1 MPTFIVRIS
10 ILTTNM
16 NITRRIILII
26 TCCILTIGV
35 NAQTLQQ
42 GRNLFAKGDY
52 EAAKPIMLK
61 YLKQKPADASRN
73 YWYGVCLLE
82 TGYPEDAI
90 GYLNKSIPK
99 IVRAYRYIGDYYCA
113 KELYAEAIDNYELF
127 VAGFKADKELHNDSI
142 ENLYTHKADS
152 LRTLFRMIRSTNKV
166 CVIDSFIVS
175 KDVLF
180 NSYLT
185 GPSTG
190 SFANYAEFFN
200 EEKDG
205 DVFLPEM
212 ENSVVF
218 SRKENDKYKLY
229 QRFRS
234 FDSWVDE
241 SAINGLESDGDLR
254 YPFIQNDGIT
264 IYYADNGS
272 NSIGGYD
279 IFVSRYN
286 SSTDRYLVPENIGMP
301 FNSPANDYLYVI
313 DEVNNLGWFATDRR
327 QPEDTVCIYVFIP
340 DERRSKYN
348 YEGGDTAAIHNAAR
362 LMSIKETQTDLE
374 EVRAARQ
381 RLTLLA
387 YDIRDKEKQI
397 ENIFIIDD
405 LTDYRSENDFQ
416 SPEARIL
423 YLRWLDIRNTYSDDV
438 IRLENMRNRYHQSS
452 KQEKEEMKNQLL
464 ELENSVLSAEASI
477 ISMEIEIR
485 NTEIKHITR

>member
-1 MPTFIVRIS
+1 
-10 ILTTNM
+10 M
-16 NITRRIILII
+16 NKIKKAIILFISGI
-26 TCCILTIGV
+26 LCISLQ
-35 NAQTLQQ
+35 AQTLQQ

-73 YWYGVCLLE
+73 YWYGVCLME
-82 TGYPEDAI
+82 TGYPEEAI

-127 VAGFKADKELHNDSI
+127 VSGFKADKELHNDSI
-142 ENLYTHKADS
+142 EDLYTQKADS
-152 LRTLFRMIRSTNKV
+152 LRTLFRMIRNTNKV

-175 KDVLF
+175 KDELF
-180 NSYLT
+180 NSYIT
-185 GPSTG
+185 DASTG
-190 SFANYAEFFN
+190 SFSSYAEFFN
-200 EEKDG
+200 QDIQG

-218 SRKENDKYKLY
+218 SRQENGKFKLY
-229 QRFRS
+229 QSFRS

-348 YEGGDTAAIHNAAR
+348 YEGGDTAAIHNAAK

-397 ENIFIIDD
+397 ENIFVIDD

-416 SPEARIL
+416 SPEARTL
-423 YLRWLDIRNTYSDDV
+423 YLRWLELKQTYSDNAN
-438 IRLENMRNRYHQSS
+438 RLDNMRTKYHQSS
-452 KQEKEEMKNQLL
+452 KQERDNMKQQLL
-464 ELENSVLSAEASI
+464 ELENSVLAAEESI
-477 ISMEIEIR
+477 IKMEVEIR

>member
-1 MPTFIVRIS
+1 
-10 ILTTNM
+10 M
-16 NITRRIILII
+16 NKIKKAIILFISGI
-26 TCCILTIGV
+26 LCISLQ
-35 NAQTLQQ
+35 AQTLQQ

-73 YWYGVCLLE
+73 YWYGVCLME
-82 TGYPEDAI
+82 TGYPEEAI

-127 VAGFKADKELHNDSI
+127 VSGFKADKELHNDSI
-142 ENLYTHKADS
+142 EDLYTQKADS
-152 LRTLFRMIRSTNKV
+152 LRTLFRMIRNTNKV

-175 KDVLF
+175 KDELF
-180 NSYLT
+180 NSYIT
-185 GPSTG
+185 DASTG
-190 SFANYAEFFN
+190 SFSSYSEFFN
-200 EEKDG
+200 QDIQG

-218 SRKENDKYKLY
+218 SRQENGKFKLY
-229 QRFRS
+229 QSFRS

-241 SAINGLESDGDLR
+241 QPIKGLESDGDLR

-348 YEGGDTAAIHNAAR
+348 YEGGDTAAIHNAAK

-397 ENIFIIDD
+397 ENIFVIDD

-416 SPEARIL
+416 SPEARTL
-423 YLRWLDIRNTYSDDV
+423 YLRWLELKQTYSDNAN
-438 IRLENMRNRYHQSS
+438 RLDNMRTKYHQSS
-452 KQEKEEMKNQLL
+452 KQERDNMKQQLL
-464 ELENSVLSAEASI
+464 ELENSVLSAEESI
-477 ISMEIEIR
+477 IKMEIEIR

>member
-1 MPTFIVRIS
+1 
-10 ILTTNM
+10 M
-16 NITRRIILII
+16 NKIKKAIILFISGI
-26 TCCILTIGV
+26 LCISLQ
-35 NAQTLQQ
+35 AQTLQQ

-73 YWYGVCLLE
+73 YWYGVCLME
-82 TGYPEDAI
+82 TGYPEEAI

-127 VAGFKADKELHNDSI
+127 VSGFKADKELHNDSI
-142 ENLYTHKADS
+142 EDLYTQKADS
-152 LRTLFRMIRSTNKV
+152 LRTLFRMIRNTNKV

-175 KDVLF
+175 KDELF
-180 NSYLT
+180 NSYIT
-185 GPSTG
+185 DASTG
-190 SFANYAEFFN
+190 SFSSYAEFFN
-200 EEKDG
+200 QDIQG

-218 SRKENDKYKLY
+218 SRQENGKFKLY
-229 QRFRS
+229 QSFRS

-272 NSIGGYD
+272 NSLGGYD

-327 QPEDTVCIYVFIP
+327 QPEDTVCIYVFVP
-340 DERRSKYN
+340 NERRTKYN
-348 YEGGDTAAIHNAAR
+348 YEGGDTATIHNVAQ
-362 LMSIKETQTDLE
+362 LLSIKETQTDLE

-387 YDIRDKEKQI
+387 YDIRDKEKQSG
-397 ENIFIIDD
+397 NIFVIDD

-416 SPEARIL
+416 SPEARTL
-423 YLRWLDIRNTYSDDV
+423 YLRWLELKQTYSDNAN
-438 IRLENMRNRYHQSS
+438 RLDNMRTKYYQSS
-452 KQEKEEMKNQLL
+452 KQDKDNMKQQLL
-464 ELENSVLSAEASI
+464 ELENSVLSAEESI
-477 ISMEIEIR
+477 IKMEIEIR

>member
-1 MPTFIVRIS
+1 
-10 ILTTNM
+10 M
-16 NITRRIILII
+16 NKIKKAIILFISGI
-26 TCCILTIGV
+26 LCISLQ
-35 NAQTLQQ
+35 AQTLQQ

-73 YWYGVCLLE
+73 YWYGVCLME
-82 TGYPEDAI
+82 TGYPEEAI

-127 VAGFKADKELHNDSI
+127 VSGFKADKELHNDSI
-142 ENLYTHKADS
+142 EDLYTQKADS

-175 KDVLF
+175 KDELF
-180 NSYLT
+180 NSYIT
-185 GPSTG
+185 DASTG
-190 SFANYAEFFN
+190 SFSSYSEFFN
-200 EEKDG
+200 QDIQG

-218 SRKENDKYKLY
+218 SRQENGKFRLY
-229 QRFRS
+229 QSFRS

-272 NSIGGYD
+272 NSLGGYD

-348 YEGGDTAAIHNAAR
+348 YEGGDTTAIHNAAK

-397 ENIFIIDD
+397 ENIFVIDD

-416 SPEARIL
+416 SPEARTL

-438 IRLENMRNRYHQSS
+438 IRLENMRTKYYQSS
-452 KQEKEEMKNQLL
+452 KQDKDNMKQQLL
-464 ELENSVLSAEASI
+464 ELENSVLSAEESI
-477 ISMEIEIR
+477 IKMEIEIR

>member
-1 MPTFIVRIS
+1 
-10 ILTTNM
+10 M
-16 NITRRIILII
+16 NKIKKAIILFISGI
-26 TCCILTIGV
+26 LCISLQ
-35 NAQTLQQ
+35 AQTLQQ

-73 YWYGVCLLE
+73 YWYGVCLME
-82 TGYPEDAI
+82 TGYPEEAI
-90 GYLNKSIPK
+90 AYLNKSIPK

-127 VAGFKADKELHNDSI
+127 VSGFKADKELHNDSI
-142 ENLYTHKADS
+142 EDLYTQKADS
-152 LRTLFRMIRSTNKV
+152 LRTLFRMIRNTNKV

-175 KDVLF
+175 KDELF
-180 NSYLT
+180 NSYIT
-185 GPSTG
+185 DASTG
-190 SFANYAEFFN
+190 SFSSYSEFFN
-200 EEKDG
+200 QEIQG

-218 SRKENDKYKLY
+218 SRQENGKFKLY
-229 QRFRS
+229 QSFRS

-387 YDIRDKEKQI
+387 YDIRDKEKQSG
-397 ENIFIIDD
+397 NIFVIDD

-416 SPEARIL
+416 SPEARTL
-423 YLRWLDIRNTYSDDV
+423 YLRWLELKQTYSDNAKKLD
-438 IRLENMRNRYHQSS
+438 NMRTKYYQSS
-452 KQEKEEMKNQLL
+452 KQDKDNMKQQLL
-464 ELENSVLSAEASI
+464 ELENSVLAAEESI
-477 ISMEIEIR
+477 IKMEIEIR

>member
-1 MPTFIVRIS
+1 
-10 ILTTNM
+10 M
-16 NITRRIILII
+16 NKIKKAIILFISGI
-26 TCCILTIGV
+26 LCISLQ
-35 NAQTLQQ
+35 AQTLQQ

-73 YWYGVCLLE
+73 YWYGVCLME
-82 TGYPEDAI
+82 TGYPEEAI
-90 GYLNKSIPK
+90 AYLNKSIPK

-127 VAGFKADKELHNDSI
+127 VSGFKADKELHNDSI
-142 ENLYTHKADS
+142 EDLYTQKADS
-152 LRTLFRMIRSTNKV
+152 LRTLFRMIRNTNKV

-175 KDVLF
+175 KDELF
-180 NSYLT
+180 NSYIT
-185 GPSTG
+185 DASTG
-190 SFANYAEFFN
+190 SFSSYAEFFN
-200 EEKDG
+200 QDIQG

-218 SRKENDKYKLY
+218 SRQENGKFRLY
-229 QRFRS
+229 QSFRS

-348 YEGGDTAAIHNAAR
+348 YEGGDTAAIHNAAK

-397 ENIFIIDD
+397 ENIFVIDD

-416 SPEARIL
+416 SPEARTL
-423 YLRWLDIRNTYSDDV
+423 YLRWLELKQTYSDNAK
-438 IRLENMRNRYHQSS
+438 RLDNMRTKYYQSS
-452 KQEKEEMKNQLL
+452 KQERDNMKQQLL
-464 ELENSVLSAEASI
+464 ELENSVLSAEESI
-477 ISMEIEIR
+477 IKMEIEIR

>member
-1 MPTFIVRIS
+1 
-10 ILTTNM
+10 M
-16 NITRRIILII
+16 NKIKKAIILFISGI
-26 TCCILTIGV
+26 LCISLQ
-35 NAQTLQQ
+35 AQTLQQ

-73 YWYGVCLLE
+73 YWYGVCLME
-82 TGYPEDAI
+82 TGYPEEAI
-90 GYLNKSIPK
+90 AYLNKSIPK

-127 VAGFKADKELHNDSI
+127 VSGFKADKELHNDSI
-142 ENLYTHKADS
+142 EDLYTQKADS
-152 LRTLFRMIRSTNKV
+152 LRTLFRMIRNTNKV

-175 KDVLF
+175 KEELF
-180 NSYLT
+180 NSYIT
-185 GPSTG
+185 DASTG
-190 SFANYAEFFN
+190 SFSSYSEFFN
-200 EEKDG
+200 QEIQG

-218 SRKENDKYKLY
+218 SRQENGKFKLY
-229 QRFRS
+229 QSFRS

-397 ENIFIIDD
+397 ENLFVIDD

-416 SPEARIL
+416 SPEARTL
-423 YLRWLDIRNTYSDDV
+423 YLRWLELKQTYSDNAKKLD
-438 IRLENMRNRYHQSS
+438 NMRTKYYQSS
-452 KQEKEEMKNQLL
+452 KQEKDNMKQQLL
-464 ELENSVLSAEASI
+464 ELENSVLAAEESI
-477 ISMEIEIR
+477 IKMEIEIR

>member
-1 MPTFIVRIS
+1 
-10 ILTTNM
+10 M
-16 NITRRIILII
+16 NKIKKAIILFISGI
-26 TCCILTIGV
+26 LCISLQ
-35 NAQTLQQ
+35 AQTLQQ

-73 YWYGVCLLE
+73 YWYGVCLME
-82 TGYPEDAI
+82 TGYPEEAI
-90 GYLNKSIPK
+90 AYLSKSIPK

-127 VAGFKADKELHNDSI
+127 VNGFKADKELHNDSI
-142 ENLYTHKADS
+142 EDLYTQKADS
-152 LRTLFRMIRSTNKV
+152 LRTLFRMIRNTNKV

-175 KDVLF
+175 KDELF
-180 NSYLT
+180 NSYIT
-185 GPSTG
+185 DASTG
-190 SFANYAEFFN
+190 SFSSYSEFFN
-200 EEKDG
+200 QDIQG

-218 SRKENDKYKLY
+218 SRQENGKFKLY
-229 QRFRS
+229 QSFRS

-348 YEGGDTAAIHNAAR
+348 YEGGDTAAIHNAAK

-397 ENIFIIDD
+397 ENIFVIDD

-416 SPEARIL
+416 SPEARTL
-423 YLRWLDIRNTYSDDV
+423 YLRWLELKQTYSDNAK
-438 IRLENMRNRYHQSS
+438 RLDNMRTKYHQSS
-452 KQEKEEMKNQLL
+452 KQERDNMKQQLL
-464 ELENSVLSAEASI
+464 ELENSVLAAEESI
-477 ISMEIEIR
+477 IKMEIEIR

>member
-1 MPTFIVRIS
+1 
-10 ILTTNM
+10 M
-16 NITRRIILII
+16 NKIKKAIILFISGI
-26 TCCILTIGV
+26 LCISLQ
-35 NAQTLQQ
+35 AQTLQQ

-73 YWYGVCLLE
+73 YWYGVCLME
-82 TGYPEDAI
+82 TGYPEEAI
-90 GYLNKSIPK
+90 AYLNKSIPK

-127 VAGFKADKELHNDSI
+127 VSGFKADKELHNDSI
-142 ENLYTHKADS
+142 EDLYTQKADS
-152 LRTLFRMIRSTNKV
+152 LRTLFRMIRNTNKV

-175 KDVLF
+175 KEELF
-180 NSYLT
+180 NSYIT
-185 GPSTG
+185 DASTG
-190 SFANYAEFFN
+190 SFSSYAEFFN
-200 EEKDG
+200 QDIQG

-218 SRKENDKYKLY
+218 SRQENGKFKLY
-229 QRFRS
+229 QSFRS

-397 ENIFIIDD
+397 ENLFVIDD

-416 SPEARIL
+416 SPEARTL
-423 YLRWLDIRNTYSDDV
+423 YLRWLELKQTYSDNAKKLD
-438 IRLENMRNRYHQSS
+438 NMRTKYYQSS
-452 KQEKEEMKNQLL
+452 KQDKDNMKQQLL
-464 ELENSVLSAEASI
+464 ELENSVLAAEESI
-477 ISMEIEIR
+477 IKMEIEIR

>member
-1 MPTFIVRIS
+1 
-10 ILTTNM
+10 M
-16 NITRRIILII
+16 NKIKKAIILFISGI
-26 TCCILTIGV
+26 LCISLQ
-35 NAQTLQQ
+35 AQTLQQ

-73 YWYGVCLLE
+73 YWYGVCLME
-82 TGYPEDAI
+82 TGYPEEAI
-90 GYLNKSIPK
+90 AYLNKSIPK

-127 VAGFKADKELHNDSI
+127 VSGFKADKELHNDSI
-142 ENLYTHKADS
+142 EDLYTQKADS
-152 LRTLFRMIRSTNKV
+152 LRTLFRMIRNTNKV

-175 KDVLF
+175 KDELF
-180 NSYLT
+180 NSYIT
-185 GPSTG
+185 DASTG
-190 SFANYAEFFN
+190 SFSSYSEFFN
-200 EEKDG
+200 QDIQG

-218 SRKENDKYKLY
+218 SRQENGKFKLY
-229 QRFRS
+229 QSFRS

-348 YEGGDTAAIHNAAR
+348 YEGGDTTAIHNAAK

-387 YDIRDKEKQI
+387 YDIRDKEKQT
-397 ENIFIIDD
+397 ENIFVIDD

-416 SPEARIL
+416 SPEARTL
-423 YLRWLDIRNTYSDDV
+423 YLRWLELKQTYSDNAKKLD
-438 IRLENMRNRYHQSS
+438 NMRTKYHQSS

>member
-1 MPTFIVRIS
+1 
-10 ILTTNM
+10 M
-16 NITRRIILII
+16 NKIKKAIILFISGI
-26 TCCILTIGV
+26 LCISLQ
-35 NAQTLQQ
+35 AQTLQQ

-73 YWYGVCLLE
+73 YWYGVCLME
-82 TGYPEDAI
+82 TGYPEEAI
-90 GYLNKSIPK
+90 AYLNKSIPK

-127 VAGFKADKELHNDSI
+127 VSGFKADKELHNDSI
-142 ENLYTHKADS
+142 EDLYTQKADS
-152 LRTLFRMIRSTNKV
+152 LRTLFRMIRNTNKV

-175 KDVLF
+175 KEELF
-180 NSYLT
+180 NSYIT
-185 GPSTG
+185 DASTG
-190 SFANYAEFFN
+190 SFSSYSEFFN
-200 EEKDG
+200 QEIQG

-218 SRKENDKYKLY
+218 SRQENGKFKLY
-229 QRFRS
+229 QSFRS

-340 DERRSKYN
+340 NERRTKYN
-348 YEGGDTAAIHNAAR
+348 YEGGDTATIHNVAQ
-362 LMSIKETQTDLE
+362 LLSIKETQTDLE

-387 YDIRDKEKQI
+387 YDIRDKEKQSG
-397 ENIFIIDD
+397 NIFVIDD

-416 SPEARIL
+416 SPEARTL
-423 YLRWLDIRNTYSDDV
+423 YLRWLELKQTYSDNAK
-438 IRLENMRNRYHQSS
+438 RLDNMRTKYHQSS

-464 ELENSVLSAEASI
+464 ELENSVLAAEESI
-477 ISMEIEIR
+477 IKMEIEIR

>member
-1 MPTFIVRIS
+1 
-10 ILTTNM
+10 M
-16 NITRRIILII
+16 NKIKKAIILFISGI
-26 TCCILTIGV
+26 LCISLQ
-35 NAQTLQQ
+35 AQTLQQ

-73 YWYGVCLLE
+73 YWYGVCLME
-82 TGYPEDAI
+82 TGYPEEAI
-90 GYLNKSIPK
+90 AYLNKSIPK

-127 VAGFKADKELHNDSI
+127 VSGFKADKELHNDSI
-142 ENLYTHKADS
+142 EDLYTQKADS
-152 LRTLFRMIRSTNKV
+152 LRTLFRMIRNTNKV

-175 KDVLF
+175 KEELF
-180 NSYLT
+180 NSYIT
-185 GPSTG
+185 DASTG
-190 SFANYAEFFN
+190 SFSSYSEFFN
-200 EEKDG
+200 QEIQG

-218 SRKENDKYKLY
+218 SRQENGKFKLY
-229 QRFRS
+229 QSFRS

-387 YDIRDKEKQI
+387 YDIRDKEKQSG
-397 ENIFIIDD
+397 NIFVIDD

-416 SPEARIL
+416 SPEARTL
-423 YLRWLDIRNTYSDDV
+423 YLRWLELKQTYSDNAKKLD
-438 IRLENMRNRYHQSS
+438 NMRTKYYQSS
-452 KQEKEEMKNQLL
+452 KQDKDNMKQQLL
-464 ELENSVLSAEASI
+464 ELENSVLAAEESI
-477 ISMEIEIR
+477 IKMEIEIR

>member
-1 MPTFIVRIS
+1 
-10 ILTTNM
+10 M
-16 NITRRIILII
+16 NKIKKAIILFISGI
-26 TCCILTIGV
+26 LCISLQ
-35 NAQTLQQ
+35 AQTLQQ

-73 YWYGVCLLE
+73 YWYGVCLME
-82 TGYPEDAI
+82 TGYPEEAI
-90 GYLNKSIPK
+90 AYLNKSIPK

-127 VAGFKADKELHNDSI
+127 VSGFKADKELHNDSI
-142 ENLYTHKADS
+142 EDLYTQKADS
-152 LRTLFRMIRSTNKV
+152 LRTLFRMIRNTNKV

-175 KDVLF
+175 KDELF
-180 NSYLT
+180 NSYIT
-185 GPSTG
+185 DASTG
-190 SFANYAEFFN
+190 SFSSYTEFFN
-200 EEKDG
+200 QDIQG

-218 SRKENDKYKLY
+218 SRQENGKFRLY
-229 QRFRS
+229 QSFRS

-348 YEGGDTAAIHNAAR
+348 YEGGDTTAIHNAAK

-387 YDIRDKEKQI
+387 YDIRDKEKQT
-397 ENIFIIDD
+397 ENIFVIDD

-416 SPEARIL
+416 SPEARTL
-423 YLRWLDIRNTYSDDV
+423 YLRWLELKQTYSDNAKKLD
-438 IRLENMRNRYHQSS
+438 NMRTKYHQSS

-464 ELENSVLSAEASI
+464 ELENSVLSAEESI
-477 ISMEIEIR
+477 IKMEIEIR

>member
-1 MPTFIVRIS
+1 
-10 ILTTNM
+10 M
-16 NITRRIILII
+16 NKIKKAIILFISGI
-26 TCCILTIGV
+26 LCISLQ
-35 NAQTLQQ
+35 AQTLQQ

-73 YWYGVCLLE
+73 YWYGVCLME
-82 TGYPEDAI
+82 TGYPEEAI
-90 GYLNKSIPK
+90 AYLNKSIPK

-127 VAGFKADKELHNDSI
+127 VSGFKADKELHNDSI
-142 ENLYTHKADS
+142 EDLYTQKADS
-152 LRTLFRMIRSTNKV
+152 LRTLFRMIRNTNKV
-166 CVIDSFIVS
+166 CVIDSFIVN
-175 KDVLF
+175 KDELF
-180 NSYLT
+180 NSYIT
-185 GPSTG
+185 DASTG
-190 SFANYAEFFN
+190 SFSSYSEFFN
-200 EEKDG
+200 QDIQG

-218 SRKENDKYKLY
+218 SRQENGKFKLY
-229 QRFRS
+229 QSFRS

-348 YEGGDTAAIHNAAR
+348 YEGGDTATIHNVAQ
-362 LMSIKETQTDLE
+362 LLSIKETQTDLE

-387 YDIRDKEKQI
+387 YDIRDKEKQSG
-397 ENIFIIDD
+397 NIFVIDD

-416 SPEARIL
+416 SPEARTL
-423 YLRWLDIRNTYSDDV
+423 YLRWLELKQTYSDNAK
-438 IRLENMRNRYHQSS
+438 RLDNMRTKYHQSS

>member
-1 MPTFIVRIS
+1 
-10 ILTTNM
+10 M
-16 NITRRIILII
+16 NKIKKAIILFISGI
-26 TCCILTIGV
+26 LCISLQ
-35 NAQTLQQ
+35 AQTLQQ

-73 YWYGVCLLE
+73 YWYGVCLME
-82 TGYPEDAI
+82 TGYPEEAI

-127 VAGFKADKELHNDSI
+127 VSGFKADKELHNDSI
-142 ENLYTHKADS
+142 EDLYTQKADS
-152 LRTLFRMIRSTNKV
+152 LRTLFRMIRNTNKV

-175 KDVLF
+175 KDELF
-180 NSYLT
+180 NSYIT
-185 GPSTG
+185 DASTG
-190 SFANYAEFFN
+190 SFSSYSEFFN
-200 EEKDG
+200 QEIQG

-218 SRKENDKYKLY
+218 SRQENGKFKLY
-229 QRFRS
+229 QSFRS

-241 SAINGLESDGDLR
+241 SAINGLESNGDLR

-397 ENIFIIDD
+397 ENLFVIDD

-416 SPEARIL
+416 SPEARTL
-423 YLRWLDIRNTYSDDV
+423 YLRWLELKQTYSDNAKKLD
-438 IRLENMRNRYHQSS
+438 NMRTKYYQSS
-452 KQEKEEMKNQLL
+452 KQDKDNMKQQLL
-464 ELENSVLSAEASI
+464 ELENSVLAAEESI
-477 ISMEIEIR
+477 IKMEIEIR

>member
-1 MPTFIVRIS
+1 
-10 ILTTNM
+10 M
-16 NITRRIILII
+16 NKIKKAIILFISGI
-26 TCCILTIGV
+26 LCISLQ
-35 NAQTLQQ
+35 AQTLQQ

-73 YWYGVCLLE
+73 YWYGVCLME
-82 TGYPEDAI
+82 TGYPEEAI
-90 GYLNKSIPK
+90 AYLNKSIPK

-127 VAGFKADKELHNDSI
+127 VSGFKADKELHNDSI
-142 ENLYTHKADS
+142 EDLYTQKADS
-152 LRTLFRMIRSTNKV
+152 LRTLFKMIRNTNKV

-175 KDVLF
+175 KEELF
-180 NSYLT
+180 NSYIT
-185 GPSTG
+185 DASTG
-190 SFANYAEFFN
+190 SFSSYSEFFN
-200 EEKDG
+200 QEIQG

-218 SRKENDKYKLY
+218 SRQENGKFKLY
-229 QRFRS
+229 QSFRS

-286 SSTDRYLVPENIGMP
+286 SSADRYLVPENIGMP

-397 ENIFIIDD
+397 ENLFVIDD

-416 SPEARIL
+416 SPEARTL
-423 YLRWLDIRNTYSDDV
+423 YLRWLELKQTYSDNAKKLD
-438 IRLENMRNRYHQSS
+438 NMRTKYYQSS
-452 KQEKEEMKNQLL
+452 KQDKDNMKQQLL
-464 ELENSVLSAEASI
+464 ELENSVLAAEESI
-477 ISMEIEIR
+477 IKMEIEIR

>member
-1 MPTFIVRIS
+1 
-10 ILTTNM
+10 M
-16 NITRRIILII
+16 NKIKKAIILFISGI
-26 TCCILTIGV
+26 LCISLQ
-35 NAQTLQQ
+35 AQTLQQ

-73 YWYGVCLLE
+73 YWYGVCLME
-82 TGYPEDAI
+82 TGYPEEAI
-90 GYLNKSIPK
+90 AYLNKSIPK

-127 VAGFKADKELHNDSI
+127 VSGFKADKELHNDSI
-142 ENLYTHKADS
+142 EDLYTQKADS
-152 LRTLFRMIRSTNKV
+152 LRTLFRMIRNTNKV

-175 KDVLF
+175 KDELF
-180 NSYLT
+180 NSYIT
-185 GPSTG
+185 DASTG
-190 SFANYAEFFN
+190 SFSSYSEFFN
-200 EEKDG
+200 QEIQG

-218 SRKENDKYKLY
+218 SRQENGKFKLY
-229 QRFRS
+229 QSFRS

-397 ENIFIIDD
+397 ENLFVIDD

-416 SPEARIL
+416 SPEARTL

-464 ELENSVLSAEASI
+464 ELENGVLAAEESI
-477 ISMEIEIR
+477 IKMEIEIR

>member
-1 MPTFIVRIS
+1 
-10 ILTTNM
+10 M
-16 NITRRIILII
+16 NKIKKAIILFISGI
-26 TCCILTIGV
+26 LCISLQ
-35 NAQTLQQ
+35 AQTLQQ

-73 YWYGVCLLE
+73 YWYGVCLME
-82 TGYPEDAI
+82 TGYPEEAI
-90 GYLNKSIPK
+90 AYLNKSIPK

-127 VAGFKADKELHNDSI
+127 VSGFKADKELHNDSI
-142 ENLYTHKADS
+142 EDLYTQKADS
-152 LRTLFRMIRSTNKV
+152 LRTLFRMIRNTNKV

-175 KDVLF
+175 KDELF
-180 NSYLT
+180 NSYIT
-185 GPSTG
+185 DASTG
-190 SFANYAEFFN
+190 SFSSYSEFFN
-200 EEKDG
+200 QDIQG

-218 SRKENDKYKLY
+218 SRQENGKFKLY
-229 QRFRS
+229 QSFRS

-348 YEGGDTAAIHNAAR
+348 YEGGDTAAIHNAAK

-397 ENIFIIDD
+397 ENIFVIDD

-416 SPEARIL
+416 SPEARTL
-423 YLRWLDIRNTYSDDV
+423 YLRWLELKQTYSDNAK
-438 IRLENMRNRYHQSS
+438 RLDNMRTKYHQSS
-452 KQEKEEMKNQLL
+452 KQDKDNMKQQLL
-464 ELENSVLSAEASI
+464 ELENSVLSAEESI
-477 ISMEIEIR
+477 IKMEIEIR

>member
-1 MPTFIVRIS
+1 
-10 ILTTNM
+10 M
-16 NITRRIILII
+16 NKIKKAIILFISGI
-26 TCCILTIGV
+26 LCISLQ
-35 NAQTLQQ
+35 AQTLQQ

-73 YWYGVCLLE
+73 YWYGVCLME
-82 TGYPEDAI
+82 TGYPEEAI
-90 GYLNKSIPK
+90 AYLNKSIPK

-127 VAGFKADKELHNDSI
+127 VSGFKADKELHNDSI
-142 ENLYTHKADS
+142 EDLYTQKADS
-152 LRTLFRMIRSTNKV
+152 LRTLFRMIRNTNKV

-175 KDVLF
+175 KDELF
-180 NSYLT
+180 NSYIT
-185 GPSTG
+185 DASTG
-190 SFANYAEFFN
+190 SFSSYSEFFN
-200 EEKDG
+200 QDIQG

-218 SRKENDKYKLY
+218 SRQENGKFKLY
-229 QRFRS
+229 QSFRS

-241 SAINGLESDGDLR
+241 QPIKGLESDGDLR

-272 NSIGGYD
+272 NSLGGYD

-327 QPEDTVCIYVFIP
+327 QPEDTVCIYVFVP
-340 DERRSKYN
+340 DERRTKYN
-348 YEGGDTAAIHNAAR
+348 YEGGDTATIHNVAQ
-362 LMSIKETQTDLE
+362 LLSIKETQTDLE

-387 YDIRDKEKQI
+387 YDIRDKEKQSG
-397 ENIFIIDD
+397 NIFVIDD

-416 SPEARIL
+416 SPEARTL
-423 YLRWLDIRNTYSDDV
+423 YLRWLELKQTYSDNAK
-438 IRLENMRNRYHQSS
+438 RLDNMRTKYHQSS
-452 KQEKEEMKNQLL
+452 KQERDNMKQQLL
-464 ELENSVLSAEASI
+464 ELENSVLAAEESI
-477 ISMEIEIR
+477 IKMEIEIR

>member
-1 MPTFIVRIS
+1 
-10 ILTTNM
+10 M
-16 NITRRIILII
+16 NKIKKAIILFISGI
-26 TCCILTIGV
+26 LCISLQ
-35 NAQTLQQ
+35 AQTLQQ

-73 YWYGVCLLE
+73 YWYGVCLME
-82 TGYPEDAI
+82 TGYPEEAI
-90 GYLNKSIPK
+90 AYLNKSIPK

-127 VAGFKADKELHNDSI
+127 VSGFKADKELHNDSI
-142 ENLYTHKADS
+142 EDLYTQKADS
-152 LRTLFRMIRSTNKV
+152 LRTLFRMIRNTNKV

-175 KDVLF
+175 KEELF
-180 NSYLT
+180 NSYIT
-185 GPSTG
+185 DASTG
-190 SFANYAEFFN
+190 SFSSYSEFFN
-200 EEKDG
+200 QEIQG

-218 SRKENDKYKLY
+218 SRQENGKFKLY
-229 QRFRS
+229 QSFRS

-397 ENIFIIDD
+397 ENLFVIDD

-416 SPEARIL
+416 SPEARTL
-423 YLRWLDIRNTYSDDV
+423 YLRWLELKQTYSDNAKKLD
-438 IRLENMRNRYHQSS
+438 NMRTKYYQSS
-452 KQEKEEMKNQLL
+452 KQDKDNMKQQLL
-464 ELENSVLSAEASI
+464 ELENSVLAAEESI
-477 ISMEIEIR
+477 IKMEIEIR

>member
-1 MPTFIVRIS
+1 
-10 ILTTNM
+10 M
-16 NITRRIILII
+16 NKIKKAIILFISGI
-26 TCCILTIGV
+26 LCISLQ
-35 NAQTLQQ
+35 AQTLQQ

-73 YWYGVCLLE
+73 YWYGVCLME
-82 TGYPEDAI
+82 TGYPEEAI
-90 GYLNKSIPK
+90 AYLNKSIPK

-127 VAGFKADKELHNDSI
+127 VSGFKADKELHNDSI
-142 ENLYTHKADS
+142 EDLYTQKADS
-152 LRTLFRMIRSTNKV
+152 LRTLFRMIRNTNKV

-175 KDVLF
+175 KDELF
-180 NSYLT
+180 NSYIT
-185 GPSTG
+185 DASTG
-190 SFANYAEFFN
+190 SFSSYTEFFN
-200 EEKDG
+200 QDIQG

-218 SRKENDKYKLY
+218 SRQENGKFRLY
-229 QRFRS
+229 QSFRS

-348 YEGGDTAAIHNAAR
+348 YEGGDTTAIHNAAK

-397 ENIFIIDD
+397 ENIFVIDD

-416 SPEARIL
+416 SPEARTL

-438 IRLENMRNRYHQSS
+438 IRLENMRTKYHQSS

-477 ISMEIEIR
+477 IKMEIEIR
-485 NTEIKHITR
+485 NTEIKYITR

>member
-1 MPTFIVRIS
+1 
-10 ILTTNM
+10 M
-16 NITRRIILII
+16 NKIKKAIILFISGI
-26 TCCILTIGV
+26 LCISLQ
-35 NAQTLQQ
+35 AQTLQQ

-73 YWYGVCLLE
+73 YWYGVCLME
-82 TGYPEDAI
+82 TGYPEEAI
-90 GYLNKSIPK
+90 AYLNKSIPK

-127 VAGFKADKELHNDSI
+127 VSGFKADKELHNDST
-142 ENLYTHKADS
+142 EDLYTQKADS
-152 LRTLFRMIRSTNKV
+152 LRTLFRMIRNTNKV

-175 KDVLF
+175 KDELF
-180 NSYLT
+180 NSYIT
-185 GPSTG
+185 DASTG
-190 SFANYAEFFN
+190 SFSSYSEFFN
-200 EEKDG
+200 QDIQG

-218 SRKENDKYKLY
+218 SRQENGKFKLY
-229 QRFRS
+229 QSFRS

-348 YEGGDTAAIHNAAR
+348 YEGGDTTAIHNAAK

-387 YDIRDKEKQI
+387 YDIRDKEKQT
-397 ENIFIIDD
+397 ENIFVIDD

-416 SPEARIL
+416 SPEARTL

-438 IRLENMRNRYHQSS
+438 IRLENMRTKYHQSS

-485 NTEIKHITR
+485 NTEIKYITR

>member
-1 MPTFIVRIS
+1 
-10 ILTTNM
+10 M
-16 NITRRIILII
+16 NKIKKAIILFISGI
-26 TCCILTIGV
+26 LCISLQ
-35 NAQTLQQ
+35 AQTLQQ

-73 YWYGVCLLE
+73 YWYGVCLME
-82 TGYPEDAI
+82 TGYPEEAI
-90 GYLNKSIPK
+90 AYLNKSIPK

-127 VAGFKADKELHNDSI
+127 VSGFKADKELHNDSI
-142 ENLYTHKADS
+142 EDLYTQKADS
-152 LRTLFRMIRSTNKV
+152 LRTLFRMIRNTNKV

-175 KDVLF
+175 KDELF
-180 NSYLT
+180 NSYIT
-185 GPSTG
+185 DASTG
-190 SFANYAEFFN
+190 SFSSYSEFFN
-200 EEKDG
+200 QDIQG

-218 SRKENDKYKLY
+218 SRQENGKFKLY
-229 QRFRS
+229 QSFRS

-348 YEGGDTAAIHNAAR
+348 YEGGDTAAIHNAAK

-397 ENIFIIDD
+397 ENIFVIDD

-416 SPEARIL
+416 SPEARTL
-423 YLRWLDIRNTYSDDV
+423 YLRWLELKQTYSDNAK
-438 IRLENMRNRYHQSS
+438 RLDNMRTKYYQSS
-452 KQEKEEMKNQLL
+452 KQERDNMKQQLL
-464 ELENSVLSAEASI
+464 ELENSVLAAEESI
-477 ISMEIEIR
+477 IKMEIEIR

>member
-1 MPTFIVRIS
+1 
-10 ILTTNM
+10 M
-16 NITRRIILII
+16 NKIKKAIILFISGI
-26 TCCILTIGV
+26 LCISLQ
-35 NAQTLQQ
+35 AQTLQQ

-73 YWYGVCLLE
+73 YWYGVCLME
-82 TGYPEDAI
+82 TGYPEEAI
-90 GYLNKSIPK
+90 AYLNKSIPK

-127 VAGFKADKELHNDSI
+127 VSGFKADKELHNDSI
-142 ENLYTHKADS
+142 EDLYTQKADS
-152 LRTLFRMIRSTNKV
+152 LRTLFRMIRNTNKV

-175 KDVLF
+175 KEELF
-180 NSYLT
+180 NSYIT
-185 GPSTG
+185 DASTG
-190 SFANYAEFFN
+190 SFSSYSEFFN
-200 EEKDG
+200 QEIQG

-218 SRKENDKYKLY
+218 SRQENGKFKLY
-229 QRFRS
+229 QSFRS

-397 ENIFIIDD
+397 ENLFVIDD

-416 SPEARIL
+416 SPEARTL
-423 YLRWLDIRNTYSDDV
+423 YLRWLELKQTYSDNAKKLD
-438 IRLENMRNRYHQSS
+438 NMRTKYYQSS
-452 KQEKEEMKNQLL
+452 KQDKDNMKQQLL
-464 ELENSVLSAEASI
+464 ELENSVLAVEESI
-477 ISMEIEIR
+477 IKMEIEIR

>member
-1 MPTFIVRIS
+1 
-10 ILTTNM
+10 M
-16 NITRRIILII
+16 NKFRKVIILII
-26 TCCILTIGV
+26 SGILCLSLQ
-35 NAQTLQQ
+35 AQTLQQ

-61 YLKQKPADASRN
+61 YLKQKPTDASRN
-73 YWYGVCLLE
+73 YWYGVCLME
-82 TGYPEDAI
+82 TGYPEEAI

-127 VAGFKADKELHNDSI
+127 VSGFKADKELHNDSI
-142 ENLYTHKADS
+142 EDLYTQKADS
-152 LRTLFRMIRSTNKV
+152 LRTLFRMIRNTNKV

-175 KDVLF
+175 KDELF
-180 NSYLT
+180 NSYIT
-185 GPSTG
+185 DASTG
-190 SFANYAEFFN
+190 SFSSYSEFFN
-200 EEKDG
+200 QEIQG

-218 SRKENDKYKLY
+218 SRQENGKFKLY
-229 QRFRS
+229 QSFRS

-387 YDIRDKEKQI
+387 YDIRDKEKQSG
-397 ENIFIIDD
+397 NIFVIDD

-416 SPEARIL
+416 SPEARTL
-423 YLRWLDIRNTYSDDV
+423 YLRWLELKQTYSDNAKKLD
-438 IRLENMRNRYHQSS
+438 NMRTKYYQSS
-452 KQEKEEMKNQLL
+452 KQDKDNMKQQLL
-464 ELENSVLSAEASI
+464 ELENSVLAAEESI
-477 ISMEIEIR
+477 IKMEIEIR

>member
-1 MPTFIVRIS
+1 
-10 ILTTNM
+10 M
-16 NITRRIILII
+16 NKIKKAIILFISGI
-26 TCCILTIGV
+26 LCISLQ
-35 NAQTLQQ
+35 AQTLQQ

-73 YWYGVCLLE
+73 YWYGVCLME
-82 TGYPEDAI
+82 TGYPEEAI
-90 GYLNKSIPK
+90 AYLNKSIPK

-127 VAGFKADKELHNDSI
+127 VSGFKADKELHNDSI
-142 ENLYTHKADS
+142 EDLYTQKADS
-152 LRTLFRMIRSTNKV
+152 LRTLFRMIRNTNKV

-175 KDVLF
+175 KDELF
-180 NSYLT
+180 NSYIT
-185 GPSTG
+185 DASTG
-190 SFANYAEFFN
+190 SFSSYSEFFN
-200 EEKDG
+200 QEIQG

-218 SRKENDKYKLY
+218 SRQENGKFKLY
-229 QRFRS
+229 QSFRS

-241 SAINGLESDGDLR
+241 SAINGLESDGNLR

-327 QPEDTVCIYVFIP
+327 QPKDTVCIYVFIP

-348 YEGGDTAAIHNAAR
+348 YEGGDTTAIHNAAK
-362 LMSIKETQTDLE
+362 LISIKETQTNLE

-387 YDIRDKEKQI
+387 YDFREKEKQI
-397 ENIFIIDD
+397 EDLFVIDD

-416 SPEARIL
+416 SPEARTL
-423 YLRWLDIRNTYSDDV
+423 YLRWSELKQTYSDNAKKLD
-438 IRLENMRNRYHQSS
+438 NMRTKYHQSS
-452 KQEKEEMKNQLL
+452 KQDRDNMKQQLL
-464 ELENSVLSAEASI
+464 ELENSVLAAEESI
-477 ISMEIEIR
+477 IKMEIEIR

>member
-1 MPTFIVRIS
+1 
-10 ILTTNM
+10 M
-16 NITRRIILII
+16 NKIKKAIILFISGI
-26 TCCILTIGV
+26 LCISLQ
-35 NAQTLQQ
+35 AQTLQQ

-73 YWYGVCLLE
+73 YWYGVCLME
-82 TGYPEDAI
+82 TGYPEEAI
-90 GYLNKSIPK
+90 AYLNKSIPK

-127 VAGFKADKELHNDSI
+127 VSGFKADKELHNDSI
-142 ENLYTHKADS
+142 EDLYTQKADS
-152 LRTLFRMIRSTNKV
+152 LRTLFRMIRNTNKV
-166 CVIDSFIVS
+166 CVIDSFIVN
-175 KDVLF
+175 KDELF
-180 NSYLT
+180 NSYIT
-185 GPSTG
+185 DASTG
-190 SFANYAEFFN
+190 SFSSYSEFFN
-200 EEKDG
+200 QDIQG

-218 SRKENDKYKLY
+218 SRQENGKFKLY
-229 QRFRS
+229 QSFRS

-340 DERRSKYN
+340 NERRSKYN
-348 YEGGDTAAIHNAAR
+348 YEGGDTTAIHNAAK

-387 YDIRDKEKQI
+387 YDIRDKEKQSG
-397 ENIFIIDD
+397 NIFVIDD

-416 SPEARIL
+416 SPEARTL

-485 NTEIKHITR
+485 NTEIKYLTR

>member
-1 MPTFIVRIS
+1 
-10 ILTTNM
+10 M
-16 NITRRIILII
+16 NKIKKAIILFISGI
-26 TCCILTIGV
+26 LCISLQ
-35 NAQTLQQ
+35 AQTLQQ

-73 YWYGVCLLE
+73 YWYGVCLME
-82 TGYPEDAI
+82 TGYPEEAI
-90 GYLNKSIPK
+90 AYLNKSIPK

-127 VAGFKADKELHNDSI
+127 VSGFKADKELHNDST
-142 ENLYTHKADS
+142 EDLYTQKADS
-152 LRTLFRMIRSTNKV
+152 LRTLFRMIRNTNKV

-175 KDVLF
+175 KDELF
-180 NSYLT
+180 NSYIT
-185 GPSTG
+185 DASTG
-190 SFANYAEFFN
+190 SFSSYSEFFN
-200 EEKDG
+200 QDIQG

-218 SRKENDKYKLY
+218 SRQENGKFRLY
-229 QRFRS
+229 QSFRS

-272 NSIGGYD
+272 NSLGGYD

-301 FNSPANDYLYVI
+301 FNSLANDYLYVI

-348 YEGGDTAAIHNAAR
+348 YEGGDTTAIHNAAK

-387 YDIRDKEKQI
+387 YDIRDKEKQT
-397 ENIFIIDD
+397 ENIFVIDD

-416 SPEARIL
+416 SPEARTL

-438 IRLENMRNRYHQSS
+438 IRLENMRTKYHQSS

-485 NTEIKHITR
+485 NTEIKYITR

>member
-1 MPTFIVRIS
+1 
-10 ILTTNM
+10 M
-16 NITRRIILII
+16 NKIKKAIILFISGI
-26 TCCILTIGV
+26 LCISLQ
-35 NAQTLQQ
+35 AQTLQQ

-73 YWYGVCLLE
+73 YWYGVCLME
-82 TGYPEDAI
+82 TGYPEEAI
-90 GYLNKSIPK
+90 AYLNKSIPK

-127 VAGFKADKELHNDSI
+127 VSGFKADKELHNDSI
-142 ENLYTHKADS
+142 EDLYTQKADS
-152 LRTLFRMIRSTNKV
+152 LRTLFRMIRNTNKV

-175 KDVLF
+175 KDELF
-180 NSYLT
+180 NSYIT
-185 GPSTG
+185 DASTG
-190 SFANYAEFFN
+190 SFSSYSEFFN
-200 EEKDG
+200 QEIQG

-218 SRKENDKYKLY
+218 SRQENGKFKLY
-229 QRFRS
+229 QSFRS

-272 NSIGGYD
+272 NSLGGYD

-397 ENIFIIDD
+397 ENLFVIDD

-416 SPEARIL
+416 SPEARTL

-464 ELENSVLSAEASI
+464 ELENSVLAAEESI
-477 ISMEIEIR
+477 IKMEIEIR

>member
-1 MPTFIVRIS
+1 
-10 ILTTNM
+10 M
-16 NITRRIILII
+16 NKIKKAIILFISGI
-26 TCCILTIGV
+26 LCISLQ
-35 NAQTLQQ
+35 AQTLQQ

-73 YWYGVCLLE
+73 YWYGVCLME
-82 TGYPEDAI
+82 TGYPEEAI
-90 GYLNKSIPK
+90 AYLNKSIPK

-127 VAGFKADKELHNDSI
+127 VNGFKADKELHNDSI
-142 ENLYTHKADS
+142 EDLYTQKADS

-175 KDVLF
+175 KDELF
-180 NSYLT
+180 NSYIT
-185 GPSTG
+185 DASTG
-190 SFANYAEFFN
+190 SFSSYSEFFN
-200 EEKDG
+200 QNIQG

-218 SRKENDKYKLY
+218 SRQENGKFKLY
-229 QRFRS
+229 QSFRS

-272 NSIGGYD
+272 NSLGGYD

-327 QPEDTVCIYVFIP
+327 QPEDTVCIYVFVP
-340 DERRSKYN
+340 NERRTKYN
-348 YEGGDTAAIHNAAR
+348 YEGGDTATIHNVAQ
-362 LMSIKETQTDLE
+362 LLSIKETQTDLE

-387 YDIRDKEKQI
+387 YDIRDKEKQSG
-397 ENIFIIDD
+397 NIFVIDD

-416 SPEARIL
+416 SPEARTL
-423 YLRWLDIRNTYSDDV
+423 YLRWLELKQTYSDNAK
-438 IRLENMRNRYHQSS
+438 RLDNMRTKYHQSS
-452 KQEKEEMKNQLL
+452 KQERDNMKQQLL
-464 ELENSVLSAEASI
+464 ELENSVLSAEESI
-477 ISMEIEIR
+477 IKMEIEIR
-485 NTEIKHITR
+485 NTEIKYITR

>member
-1 MPTFIVRIS
+1 
-10 ILTTNM
+10 M
-16 NITRRIILII
+16 NKIKKAIILFISGI
-26 TCCILTIGV
+26 LCISLQ
-35 NAQTLQQ
+35 AQTLQQ

-73 YWYGVCLLE
+73 YWYGVCLME
-82 TGYPEDAI
+82 TGYPEEAI
-90 GYLNKSIPK
+90 AYLNKSIPK

-127 VAGFKADKELHNDSI
+127 VSGFKADKELHNDSI
-142 ENLYTHKADS
+142 EDLYTQKADS
-152 LRTLFRMIRSTNKV
+152 LRTLFRMIRNTNKV

-175 KDVLF
+175 KDELF
-180 NSYLT
+180 NSYIT
-185 GPSTG
+185 DASTG
-190 SFANYAEFFN
+190 SFSSYAEFFN
-200 EEKDG
+200 QDIQG

-218 SRKENDKYKLY
+218 SRQENGKFKLY
-229 QRFRS
+229 QSFRS

-272 NSIGGYD
+272 NSLGGYD

-348 YEGGDTAAIHNAAR
+348 YEGGDTAAIHNAAK

-397 ENIFIIDD
+397 ENIFVIDD

-416 SPEARIL
+416 SPEARTL

-464 ELENSVLSAEASI
+464 QLENSVLAAEESI
-477 ISMEIEIR
+477 IKMEIEIR

>member
-1 MPTFIVRIS
+1 
-10 ILTTNM
+10 M
-16 NITRRIILII
+16 NKIKKAIILFISGI
-26 TCCILTIGV
+26 LCISLQ
-35 NAQTLQQ
+35 AQTLQQ

-73 YWYGVCLLE
+73 YWYGVCLME
-82 TGYPEDAI
+82 TGYPEEAI
-90 GYLNKSIPK
+90 AYLNKSIPK

-127 VAGFKADKELHNDSI
+127 VSGFKADKELHNDSI
-142 ENLYTHKADS
+142 EDLYTQKADS
-152 LRTLFRMIRSTNKV
+152 LRTLFRMIRNTNKV

-175 KDVLF
+175 KDELF
-180 NSYLT
+180 NSYIT
-185 GPSTG
+185 DASTG
-190 SFANYAEFFN
+190 SFSSYAEFFN
-200 EEKDG
+200 QDIQG

-218 SRKENDKYKLY
+218 SRQENGKFKLY
-229 QRFRS
+229 QSFRS

-348 YEGGDTAAIHNAAR
+348 YEGGDTTAIHNAAK

-397 ENIFIIDD
+397 ENIFVIDD

-416 SPEARIL
+416 SPEARTL
-423 YLRWLDIRNTYSDDV
+423 YLRWLELKQTYSDNAN
-438 IRLENMRNRYHQSS
+438 RLDNMRTKYHQSS
-452 KQEKEEMKNQLL
+452 KQDKDNMKQQLL
-464 ELENSVLSAEASI
+464 ELENSVLSAEESI
-477 ISMEIEIR
+477 IKMEIEIR

>member
-1 MPTFIVRIS
+1 
-10 ILTTNM
+10 M
-16 NITRRIILII
+16 NKIKKAIILFISEI
-26 TCCILTIGV
+26 LCISLQ
-35 NAQTLQQ
+35 AQTLQQ

-73 YWYGVCLLE
+73 YWYGVCLME
-82 TGYPEDAI
+82 TGYPEEAI
-90 GYLNKSIPK
+90 AYLNKSIPK

-127 VAGFKADKELHNDSI
+127 VSGFKADKELHNDSI
-142 ENLYTHKADS
+142 EDLYTQKADS
-152 LRTLFRMIRSTNKV
+152 LRTLFRMIRNTNKV

-175 KDVLF
+175 KDELF
-180 NSYLT
+180 NSYIT
-185 GPSTG
+185 DASTG
-190 SFANYAEFFN
+190 SFSSYSEFFN
-200 EEKDG
+200 QDIQG

-218 SRKENDKYKLY
+218 SRQENGKFKLY
-229 QRFRS
+229 QSFRS

-348 YEGGDTAAIHNAAR
+348 YEGGDTTAIHNAAK

-397 ENIFIIDD
+397 ENIFVIDD

-416 SPEARIL
+416 SPEARTL
-423 YLRWLDIRNTYSDDV
+423 YLRWLELKQTYSDNAN
-438 IRLENMRNRYHQSS
+438 RLDNMRTKYHQSS
-452 KQEKEEMKNQLL
+452 KQERDNMKQQLL
-464 ELENSVLSAEASI
+464 ELENSVLSAEESI
-477 ISMEIEIR
+477 IKMEIEIR

>member
-1 MPTFIVRIS
+1 
-10 ILTTNM
+10 M
-16 NITRRIILII
+16 NKIKKAIILFISGI
-26 TCCILTIGV
+26 LCISLQ
-35 NAQTLQQ
+35 AQTLQQ

-73 YWYGVCLLE
+73 YWYGVCLME
-82 TGYPEDAI
+82 TGYPEEAI
-90 GYLNKSIPK
+90 AYLNKSIPK

-127 VAGFKADKELHNDSI
+127 VSGFKADKELHNDSI
-142 ENLYTHKADS
+142 EDLYTQKADS
-152 LRTLFRMIRSTNKV
+152 LRTLFRMIRNTNKV

-175 KDVLF
+175 KDELF
-180 NSYLT
+180 NSYIT
-185 GPSTG
+185 DASTG
-190 SFANYAEFFN
+190 SFSSYAEFFN
-200 EEKDG
+200 QDIQG

-218 SRKENDKYKLY
+218 SRQENGKFRLY
-229 QRFRS
+229 QSFRS

-327 QPEDTVCIYVFIP
+327 QPEDTVCIYVFVP
-340 DERRSKYN
+340 NERRTKYN
-348 YEGGDTAAIHNAAR
+348 YEGGDTATIHNVAQ
-362 LMSIKETQTDLE
+362 LLSIKETQTDLE

-387 YDIRDKEKQI
+387 YDIRDKEKQSG
-397 ENIFIIDD
+397 NIFVIDD

-416 SPEARIL
+416 SPEARTL

>member
-1 MPTFIVRIS
+1 
-10 ILTTNM
+10 M
-16 NITRRIILII
+16 NKIKKAIILFISGI
-26 TCCILTIGV
+26 LCISLQ
-35 NAQTLQQ
+35 AQTLQQ

-73 YWYGVCLLE
+73 YWYGVCLME
-82 TGYPEDAI
+82 TGYPEEAI
-90 GYLNKSIPK
+90 AYLNKSIPK

-127 VAGFKADKELHNDSI
+127 VSGFKADKELHNDSI
-142 ENLYTHKADS
+142 EDLYTQKADS
-152 LRTLFRMIRSTNKV
+152 LRTLFRMIRNTNKV

-175 KDVLF
+175 KEELF
-180 NSYLT
+180 NSYIT
-185 GPSTG
+185 DASTG
-190 SFANYAEFFN
+190 SFSSYSEFFN
-200 EEKDG
+200 QEIQG

-218 SRKENDKYKLY
+218 SRQENGKFKLY
-229 QRFRS
+229 QSFRS

-272 NSIGGYD
+272 NSLGGYD

-327 QPEDTVCIYVFIP
+327 QPEDTVCIYVFVP
-340 DERRSKYN
+340 NERRTKYN
-348 YEGGDTAAIHNAAR
+348 YEGGDTATIHNVAQ
-362 LMSIKETQTDLE
+362 LLSIKETQTDLE

-387 YDIRDKEKQI
+387 YDIRDKEKQSG
-397 ENIFIIDD
+397 NIFVIDD

-416 SPEARIL
+416 SPEARTL
-423 YLRWLDIRNTYSDDV
+423 YLRWLELKQTYSDNAKKLD
-438 IRLENMRNRYHQSS
+438 NMRTKYYQSS
-452 KQEKEEMKNQLL
+452 KQDKDNMKQQLL
-464 ELENSVLSAEASI
+464 ELENSVLAAEESI
-477 ISMEIEIR
+477 IKMEIEIR

>member
-1 MPTFIVRIS
+1 
-10 ILTTNM
+10 M
-16 NITRRIILII
+16 NKIKKAIILFISGI
-26 TCCILTIGV
+26 LCISLQ
-35 NAQTLQQ
+35 AQTLQQ

-127 VAGFKADKELHNDSI
+127 VSGFKADKELHNDSI
-142 ENLYTHKADS
+142 EDLYTQKADS
-152 LRTLFRMIRSTNKV
+152 LRTLFRMIRNTNKV

-175 KDVLF
+175 KNELF
-180 NSYLT
+180 NSYIT
-185 GPSTG
+185 DASTG
-190 SFANYAEFFN
+190 SFSSYAEFFN
-200 EEKDG
+200 QDIQG

-218 SRKENDKYKLY
+218 SRQENEKFRLY
-229 QRFRS
+229 QSFRS

-241 SAINGLESDGDLR
+241 KALEGLESDGDLR

-348 YEGGDTAAIHNAAR
+348 YEGGDTTAIHNAAK

-387 YDIRDKEKQI
+387 YDIRDKEKQT
-397 ENIFIIDD
+397 ENIFVIDD

-416 SPEARIL
+416 SPEARTL

-464 ELENSVLSAEASI
+464 ELENSVLAAEASI

>member
-1 MPTFIVRIS
+1 
-10 ILTTNM
+10 M
-16 NITRRIILII
+16 NKIKKAIILFISGI
-26 TCCILTIGV
+26 LCISLQ
-35 NAQTLQQ
+35 AQTLQQ

-73 YWYGVCLLE
+73 YWYGVCLME
-82 TGYPEDAI
+82 TGYPEEAI
-90 GYLNKSIPK
+90 AYLNKSIPK

-127 VAGFKADKELHNDSI
+127 VSGFKADKELHNDSI
-142 ENLYTHKADS
+142 EDLYTQKADS
-152 LRTLFRMIRSTNKV
+152 LRTLFKMIRNTNKV

-175 KDVLF
+175 KEELF
-180 NSYLT
+180 NSYIT
-185 GPSTG
+185 DASTG
-190 SFANYAEFFN
+190 SFSSYSEFFN
-200 EEKDG
+200 QEIQG

-218 SRKENDKYKLY
+218 SRQENGKFKLY
-229 QRFRS
+229 QSFRS

-387 YDIRDKEKQI
+387 YDIRDKEKQSG
-397 ENIFIIDD
+397 NIFVIDD

-416 SPEARIL
+416 SPEARTL
-423 YLRWLDIRNTYSDDV
+423 YLRWLELKQTYSDNAKKLD
-438 IRLENMRNRYHQSS
+438 NMRTKYYQSS
-452 KQEKEEMKNQLL
+452 KQDKDNMKQQLL
-464 ELENSVLSAEASI
+464 ELENSVLAAEESI
-477 ISMEIEIR
+477 IKMEIEIR